1 MNRIIEYDKEM
12 YLAVSWDNNK
22 YIFINNRQENITN
35 ILNHPVVDKTDIRCW
50 GLCKVGNFDLD
61 TCPFVMARDNL
72 GYVLIN
78 VKTIRTYMLYNSPVS
93 ANLFGHGDILRIV
106 KQDND
111 RQRIMTV
118 IQEQGG
124 SEKCQLLSF
133 QMSPA
138 FNEAL
143 VLLAKSEH

>member
-22 YIFINNRQENITN
+22 YIFIDNRQENITN
-35 ILNHPVVDKTDIRCW
+35 ILNHPVTDKTDIRCW
-50 GLCKVGNFDLD
+50 GLSKVGNFDLE
-61 TCPFVMARDNL
+61 TCPFVMSRDNL

-78 VKTIRTYMLYNSPVS
+78 VKTIKTYMLCNSPVS

-118 IQEQGG
+118 IQEKNGG
-124 SEKCQLLSF
+124 EKCQLLSF
-133 QMSPA
+133 
-138 FNEAL
+138 
-143 VLLAKSEH
+143 